1 VVTAIVVGWKRKAMH
16 PEWHP
21 IWMASIIAT
30 VYLMSWSVLLSSG
43 VTTREPGE
51 AVIRLVQIVGLVA
64 MGAVALALRGG
75 LLVIRR
81 RPGGLQVTAI
91 ILVMLAL
98 LEVVWLSLGF
108 HLLSLRLI
116 Y

>member
-1 VVTAIVVGWKRKAMH
+1 
-16 PEWHP
+16 
-21 IWMASIIAT
+21 
-30 VYLMSWSVLLSSG
+30 
-43 VTTREPGE
+43 
-51 AVIRLVQIVGLVA
+51 
-64 MGAVALALRGG
+64 
-75 LLVIRR
+75 
-81 RPGGLQVTAI
+81 VTAI